1 LTLHLSLKRQSRY
14 APRGPR
20 IAVDLG
26 TSLVL
31 ADDRV
36 VPVTIHNLSSNGFM
50 AKCRGKV
57 PENAWLGVELPGCGI
72 LRARVRWIEDGEI
85 GCQLRKAIDLDQF
98 SHFGAPP
105 SEVPSLFR

>member
-1 LTLHLSLKRQSRY
+1 MRLTLKRQSRY

-20 IAVDLG
+20 MAVDLG

-36 VPVTIHNLSSNGFM
+36 VPVTIHNLSANGFM
-50 AKCRGKV
+50 AKCGRKL
-57 PENAWLGVELPGCGI
+57 PENTWLGVELPGCGI
-72 LRARVRWIEDGEI
+72 VRARVRWNDDGEI

-98 SHFGAPP
+98 SHYGPPP
-105 SEVPSLFR
+105 SEVVGLFS